1 MPRAPQREHFPNGK
15 SGEREKKKCQ
25 KKYVKSRNICDTTP
39 KRLPVPQFAQTD
51 FNMFLC
57 PLSAIIHNL
66 THILHTYTSHL
77 LWNYTKKEEE
87 GDKEMWKGANQY
99 MLFPERGTS
108 REGLATINVEF
119 FPKRL
124 LQKASTHT
132 APSFREI
139 AQSTII
145 FKSGKKGGRK
155 SVLISTCCFRNA
167 APAGQVWLQ
176 STLNFFRS
184 DFCKNHRR
192 TLHPHFV
199 R

>member
-1 MPRAPQREHFPNGK
+1 MSH
-15 SGEREKKKCQ
+15 
-25 KKYVKSRNICDTTP
+25 ICHDS
-39 KRLPVPQFAQTD
+39 Q
-51 FNMFLC
+51 
-57 PLSAIIHNL
+57 S
-66 THILHTYTSHL
+66 HTYITYIHVTFTL
-77 LWNYTKKEEE
+77 KLHYKRGEE